1 MSRLIYHL
9 DRMMLAGAPVVRW
22 IDGLLLL
29 VGALGAFQF
38 VPGRFFT
45 TGLCLVLFASFIWFR
60 RHWRSRDYVLFVESP
75 PPAVTPQPLAPRDS
89 VPIHASGYFT
99 VEEKSERFTWLQ
111 GYFRTF
117 ATREHAVICLV
128 QPKRFLL
135 AEWPE
140 KDLGMWY
147 VFFFPKSVRSIRYG
161 TVNYGRNTQT
171 CLAIEHEILIPKRG
185 RFSRERTVQETV
197 LLASPT
203 EEDTHRIL
211 ADLLHDT
218 HAKNE
223 AAKPSKPLQ
232 PAPDPARNGQVT
244 IPIESTRRLD

>member
-1 MSRLIYHL
+1 MSRLLYHL
-9 DRMMLAGAPVVRW
+9 DRMMLAGTPAVRW
-22 IDGLLLL
+22 IDGLLL
-29 VGALGAFQF
+29 VICAMGGLGF

-45 TGLCLVLFASFIWFR
+45 TGLCLVLFVSFIWLR
-60 RHWRSRDYVLFVESP
+60 RHWRSRDYVQFRELATPS
-75 PPAVTPQPLAPRDS
+75 VTPQPLAPRDS

-140 KDLGMWY
+140 KDVGMWY
-147 VFFFPKSVRSIRYG
+147 VFFFPNSVRSVRYG
-161 TVNYGRNTQT
+161 MVSYGRITQT

-185 RFSRERTVQETV
+185 RFSRERTVLETV
-197 LLASPT
+197 VLASPT
-203 EEDTHRIL
+203 EEDTRRIL
-211 ADLLHDT
+211 ADLLHDRE
-218 HAKNE
+218 AKKE
-223 AAKPSKPLQ
+223 EVTSPEQ
-232 PAPDPARNGQVT
+232 PNRQPDPAQNGQVK
-244 IPIESTRRLD
+244 IPMGETRRLD

>member
-29 VGALGAFQF
+29 VGALGAFHF
-38 VPGRFFT
+38 VPGHFFT
-45 TGLCLVLFASFIWFR
+45 TGLCLVLFASFIWLR
-60 RHWRSRDYVLFVESP
+60 RHWRSRDYVQFVESP
-75 PPAVTPQPLAPRDS
+75 TPSVTPQPLAPKDS

-99 VEEKSERFTWLQ
+99 VEEKNERFTWLQ

-140 KDLGMWY
+140 KDVGMWY

-161 TVNYGRNTQT
+161 TVSYGRNAQT

-203 EEDTHRIL
+203 EEDTRRIL
-211 ADLLHDT
+211 ADLLHDS
-218 HAKNE
+218 HAKSE
-223 AAKPSKPLQ
+223 EAKPSKPLQ
-232 PAPDPARNGQVT
+232 PAPDPARNGQVK

>member
-1 MSRLIYHL
+1 MSHLIYHL
-9 DRMMLAGAPVVRW
+9 ERMMLAGAPVVRW

-29 VGALGAFQF
+29 VGTLGAFGL
-38 VPGRFFT
+38 VPGHFFT
-45 TGLCLVLFASFIWFR
+45 TGLCLVLLISFIWLR
-60 RHWRSRDYVLFVESP
+60 RHWRSRDYVQFFESA

-140 KDLGMWY
+140 KDVGMWY

-171 CLAIEHEILIPKRG
+171 CLAVEHEILIPKRG
-185 RFSRERTVQETV
+185 RFSRERTIQETV
-197 LLASPT
+197 FLASPT
-203 EEDTHRIL
+203 EEDTRRIL

-218 HAKNE
+218 NAKKE
-223 AAKPSKPLQ
+223 AAKPRKPLQ
-232 PAPDPARNGQVT
+232 PAPDPARNGQVK

>member
-9 DRMMLAGAPVVRW
+9 ERMMLAGAPAVRW
-22 IDGLLLL
+22 IDGLILLL
-29 VGALGAFQF
+29 GVLGGFGL
-38 VPGRFFT
+38 VPGRFLT
-45 TGLCLVLFASFIWFR
+45 AGVSLVLLISFIWLR
-60 RHWRSRDYVLFVESP
+60 RHWRIRDYVQFRESAT
-75 PPAVTPQPLAPRDS
+75 PAVTPQPLAPSDN

-140 KDLGMWY
+140 KDVGMWY
-147 VFFFPKSVRSIRYG
+147 VFFFPKSVRNIRYG
-161 TVNYGRNTQT
+161 EISYGGMTQT
-171 CLAIEHEILIPKRG
+171 CLAIEHEIVIPKRG

-203 EEDTHRIL
+203 EEDTRRIL

-218 HAKNE
+218 VAKREE
-223 AAKPSKPLQ
+223 ATPPRQ
-232 PAPDPARNGQVT
+232 PNPQPDPAPNGQVK
-244 IPIESTRRLD
+244 IPMGETRRLD

>member
-1 MSRLIYHL
+1 
-9 DRMMLAGAPVVRW
+9 MLAGTPAVRW
-22 IDGLLLL
+22 IDGLLL
-29 VGALGAFQF
+29 VIGAMGGLGF

-45 TGLCLVLFASFIWFR
+45 TGLCLVLFVSFIWLR
-60 RHWRSRDYVLFVESP
+60 SHCRSRDYVQFRELATPS
-75 PPAVTPQPLAPRDS
+75 VTPQPLAPRDS

-140 KDLGMWY
+140 KDVGMWY
-147 VFFFPKSVRSIRYG
+147 VFFFPKSVRSVRCG
-161 TVNYGRNTQT
+161 MVSYGRITQT

-185 RFSRERTVQETV
+185 RFSRERTVLETV

-203 EEDTHRIL
+203 EEDTRRIL
-211 ADLLHDT
+211 ADLLHDRE
-218 HAKNE
+218 AKKE
-223 AAKPSKPLQ
+223 EVTSPEQ
-232 PAPDPARNGQVT
+232 PNRQPDPAQNGQVK
-244 IPIESTRRLD
+244 IPMGETRRLD

>member
-29 VGALGAFQF
+29 VGALGAFGL
-38 VPGRFFT
+38 VPGHFLT
-45 TGLCLVLFASFIWFR
+45 TGLCLVLFTAFIWLR
-60 RHWRSRDYVLFVESP
+60 RHWRSRDYVRVIESA
-75 PPAVTPQPLAPRDS
+75 PPAVTPQPLKPSDS

-99 VEEKSERFTWLQ
+99 VEEKNERFTWLQ

-140 KDLGMWY
+140 KDIGMWY
-147 VFFFPKSVRSIRYG
+147 VFFFPRSVRSIRYG
-161 TVNYGRNTQT
+161 TVNYGSDTQT
-171 CLAIEHEILIPKRG
+171 CLAIEHEIHIPKRG
-185 RFSRERTVQETV
+185 RFSRERTVQETII
-197 LLASPT
+197 LASPT
-203 EEDTHRIL
+203 EEDSRRIL
-211 ADLLHDT
+211 ADLLHDK
-218 HAKNE
+218 HAKRE
-223 AAKPSKPLQ
+223 EAKPDKPLQ
-232 PAPDPARNGQVT
+232 PAPDPARNGQVK